1 MTIVSEWLNCFGG
14 TMHKCYIPTLI
25 FHVLD
30 MMMLCEIPRYLLEY
44 ANRTPSPGCAPNFRA
59 TVIIEDAIFQ
69 ARKKTV
75 CPTES
80 SQSDSYSPKGEIYT
94 YCAVYHCYNLMEI
107 LKFEERLVS
116 GRISV

>member
-14 TMHKCYIPTLI
+14 KMHKCYIPTLI

-44 ANRTPSPGCAPNFRA
+44 VNRTPSPGCAPNFRA

-69 ARKKTV
+69 ARKKNCV
-75 CPTES
+75 RRNLRNQIPTA
-80 SQSDSYSPKGEIYT
+80 PRGEIYT
-94 YCAVYHCYNLMEI
+94 YCAVCCYNLMEI
-107 LKFEERLVS
+107 LKFEGRLIS
-116 GRISV
+116 GPISV